1 MEIVLVGEHMS
12 AQEAYRIGLLNEV
25 VPVDQ
30 VMPRA
35 EALARKIAA
44 NGPVA
49 VRKTKETVLRT
60 LGLPFDE
67 GFQIERENAAFTMAT
82 EDAKEGPRAFME
94 KRPPQFKGR

>member
-1 MEIVLVGEHMS
+1 MS
-12 AQEAYRIGLLNEV
+12 AQEAYRIGLVNDV
-25 VPVDQ
+25 VPADQ

-49 VRKTKETVLRT
+49 VRKTKETVLRS
-60 LGLPFDE
+60 LSVSFDE
-67 GFQIERENAAFTMAT
+67 GFRIERENADFTMRT

-94 KRPPQFKGR
+94 KRPPRYIGR